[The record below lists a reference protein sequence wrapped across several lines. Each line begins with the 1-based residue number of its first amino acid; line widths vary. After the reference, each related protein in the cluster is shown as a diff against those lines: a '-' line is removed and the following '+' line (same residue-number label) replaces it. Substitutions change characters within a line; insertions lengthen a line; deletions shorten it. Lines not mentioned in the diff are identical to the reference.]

1 MGLIVD
7 VGQKKEADNVRH
19 GGEADELQRL
29 MDRLDFAGSGVD
41 GCIGSAQHFIA
52 EGDIPA
58 DKRFVFA
65 EGDLRALELRQQF
78 QDHQTVG
85 GTPLPLDHI
94 WAAEKISLEIVESK
108 GFIVGEI
115 LLSLDLLR

>member
-7 VGQKKEADNVRH
+7 FGQEKEADNVRH

-41 GCIGSAQHFIA
+41 GRIGGAEYFIA

-58 DKRFVFA
+58 DQCFEVAKGGF
-65 EGDLRALELRQQF
+65 RALELRQQF
-78 QDHQTVG
+78 QDPQTIG

-94 WAAEKISLEIVESK
+94 WTAEKIPLEIVES
-108 GFIVGEI
+108 
-115 LLSLDLLR
+115 

>member
-7 VGQKKEADNVRH
+7 VGQEKEADNVRH
-19 GGEADELQRL
+19 GGEADEPQRL
-29 MDRLDFAGSGVD
+29 LDRRDFAGSGVD
-41 GCIGSAQHFIA
+41 GRIGSAQYFIA

-58 DKRFVFA
+58 NKRFELA
-65 EGDLRALELRQQF
+65 EGDPRTLELRQQF

-85 GTPLPLDHI
+85 GTPLSLDHI
-94 WAAEKISLEIVESK
+94 WAAEKIPLEIVESK

-115 LLSLDLLR
+115 LLGLDLLR

>member
-7 VGQKKEADNVRH
+7 VGQEKEADNVRH

-29 MDRLDFAGSGVD
+29 LDRPDFAGSGVD
-41 GCIGSAQHFIA
+41 GHIGGTEYFIA

-58 DKRFVFA
+58 DQRFEVV
-65 EGDLRALELRQQF
+65 EGGLRALEPRQQF

-94 WAAEKISLEIVESK
+94 WAAEKIPLEIFEAKSL
-108 GFIVGEI
+108 IIGEI
-115 LLSLDLLR
+115 L